1 MKPKMFFS
9 LKLAGFAFLMA
20 LCPAAWAQSS
30 VVTTT
35 NDSGAGS
42 LRYVISN
49 AVNNAVITFDPSL
62 SGQTIQITNG
72 AILISTNCT
81 IDASALPNGIFLNG
95 NHHAYGIIHIGSGV
109 TASFNY
115 LTFTNGIASFGG
127 AIYSS
132 GNFNVTNCT
141 FANNSVVSNGG
152 PGEGAAIYSLSGNA
166 TLINCIFSG
175 NSGLGS
181 GSAGAIYVGG
191 SATMMNCIFSNNNV
205 GSAGGAIVNL
215 GTSILMNCTFSSNNA
230 ATGGAIINEGTSMLM
245 NNCTF
250 SGNSAMLRDGGA
262 IANVGGICT
271 LTNCLF
277 STNASSI
284 GGAIISSSTLNLADC
299 TFSGNFTA
307 NGNGG
312 ALFVYSS
319 GSVASLLNCTIT
331 GNSVTNSSGAGI
343 YNQGT
348 LALTNCIVAGNAPDN
363 ISGSFT
369 GINNLT
375 NGNPMLSALGNY
387 GGPVQTM
394 LPLPGSPALD
404 AGNDAAVA
412 GLATDARGYP
422 RISGAHVDIGA
433 AEFQNP
439 IVTTTA
445 DSGAGSLRTAVGN
458 VDAGGSITFAPNLSG
473 QTILLTSGQINLVTN
488 CTVDASALPNG
499 ISLNGNNA
507 STIFNIGGG
516 VTAAFNYLTF
526 TNGRASN
533 GGAIYNN
540 TGILNFTNCT
550 FVNNLAFG
558 GNGDDGGAIFSQ
570 NGTMILVNCMFST
583 NSAGNYGGAIY
594 GSGGNVTLMNCTF
607 STNNA
612 AAFGGAVCNFHGT
625 FMVLNCTFTKNIAK
639 QYLGGAIAN
648 LSGIDTLVNCVFS
661 ANTANTA
668 AGAIYVGDTYQG
680 TSGILN
686 LTNCSFVGNF
696 CTSGG
701 VGGALFL
708 DSGAVASLL
717 NCTIT
722 GNSVTNGS
730 GAGIYNSAGTLALTN
745 CIVAGNAPDNI
756 NGSFT
761 GINNLTNGN
770 PMLSPLGNY
779 GGSVQTMLPLPG
791 SPALDAGNDA
801 AVAGLATDA
810 RGYPRISGAHVD
822 IGAAELQTAIV
833 TTTADS
839 GPGSLRAAASGYVD
853 AGASITFAP
862 NLSGQ
867 TITLTSGQITLVGG
881 SFVDPDSDGNI
892 EYGALNI
899 DASALPGGITISG
912 NHASGIFYIPI
923 DGIIFL
929 KSLALINGN
938 AYHGG
943 AIDVESGELTLANC
957 SLIGNSASVGGA
969 IYSDSGGQV
978 VVNQSTLSG
987 NSAPNGGG
995 AIANVFKTMSLNE
1008 CTLSGNAGAG
1018 GGGAI
1023 LNEYD
1028 SETTVNECTLWG
1040 NSAANG
1046 KGGAIYNGL
1055 SFNNE
1060 SVLSMNQCTVSGNSA
1075 NNSGGGIF
1083 NDDND
1088 GEVTS
1093 LNNSIVSGN
1102 TGVDFY
1108 GTYNGAANLVGG
1120 NAKLAALGNYGGPTQ
1135 TMPPLPGSPAI
1146 DGCTSG
1152 TSFATDQR
1160 GYPRTLGFAPDL
1172 GAVEGIFVTN
1182 LPGKLT
1188 GMTRLG
1194 NGSTQFTFTNL
1205 SDASSTVLA
1214 STNLTLPVSA
1224 WPTAGNAIETPAGS
1238 GQFQFTDP
1246 QATNYPQ
1253 RFYRVRLP

>member
-1 MKPKMFFS
+1 MKPKKLFLVVLVFIS
-9 LKLAGFAFLMA
+9 ALAGTLHAQTGVLGNALSFNGVNQYVSVPNFGDIAPTNEVTVEFWANAGAIAQQSAFMLQPDNTSDRFNCHISYNNGNTYWDFGNINTSGRVDAPNPPNTVSNWVHYALVASYSGNYMLIYTNGNLFATNAGMTPFVPGSYELRIGGNTSYFFNGQLA
-20 LCPAAWAQSS
+20 EFCVWNVARTQAQIQSDLGRTLTGNEANLLLYYRFDSSSGAVATNSAASTGAAYNGVLVNNPAWVASS
-30 VVTTT
+30 AAGTVVTTT

-42 LRYVISN
+42 LRYVVSN

-72 AILISTNCT
+72 AILISTDCT
-81 IDASALPNGIFLNG
+81 IDASALPNGILLNG
-95 NHHAYGIIHIGSGV
+95 NH
-109 TASFNY
+109 
-115 LTFTNGIASFGG
+115 
-127 AIYSS
+127 
-132 GNFNVTNCT
+132 
-141 FANNSVVSNGG
+141 
-152 PGEGAAIYSLSGNA
+152 
-166 TLINCIFSG
+166 
-175 NSGLGS
+175 
-181 GSAGAIYVGG
+181 
-191 SATMMNCIFSNNNV
+191 
-205 GSAGGAIVNL
+205 
-215 GTSILMNCTFSSNNA
+215 
-230 ATGGAIINEGTSMLM
+230 
-245 NNCTF
+245 
-250 SGNSAMLRDGGA
+250 
-262 IANVGGICT
+262 
-271 LTNCLF
+271 
-277 STNASSI
+277 ASSI
-284 GGAIISSSTLNLADC
+284 
-299 TFSGNFTA
+299 F
-307 NGNGG
+307 
-312 ALFVYSS
+312 
-319 GSVASLLNCTIT
+319 
-331 GNSVTNSSGAGI
+331 
-343 YNQGT
+343 
-348 LALTNCIVAGNAPDN
+348 
-363 ISGSFT
+363 
-369 GINNLT
+369 
-375 NGNPMLSALGNY
+375 
-387 GGPVQTM
+387 
-394 LPLPGSPALD
+394 
-404 AGNDAAVA
+404 
-412 GLATDARGYP
+412 
-422 RISGAHVDIGA
+422 
-433 AEFQNP
+433 
-439 IVTTTA
+439 
-445 DSGAGSLRTAVGN
+445 N
-458 VDAGGSITFAPNLSG
+458 V
-473 QTILLTSGQINLVTN
+473 
-488 CTVDASALPNG
+488 
-499 ISLNGNNA
+499 
-507 STIFNIGGG
+507 GGG

-756 NGSFT
+756 SGSFGSFS

-770 PMLSPLGNY
+770 PMLSALGNY

-801 AVAGLATDA
+801 AVTGLTTDA

-867 TITLTSGQITLVGG
+867 TITLTSGQITLQSGPIR
-881 SFVDPDSDGNI
+881 DPDGQI
-892 EYGALNI
+892 ETYGTLTI
-899 DASALPGGITISG
+899 DASALPGGIAISG

-923 DGIIFL
+923 DGLIYL
-929 KSLALINGN
+929 KSLTLTNGN
-938 AYHGG
+938 GGNGG
-943 AIDVESGELTLANC
+943 AIDVELGQLTLDNC
-957 SLIGNSASVGGA
+957 SLVGNSASLGGA
-969 IYSDSGGQV
+969 IYNDGLV
-978 VVNQSTLSG
+978 VLNDSTLSG
-987 NSAPNGGG
+987 NSALNNGG
-995 AIANVFKTMSLNE
+995 AILNAFSPMSLNE
-1008 CTLSGNAGAG
+1008 CTLSGNSAPG

-1023 LNEYD
+1023 YNELD
-1028 SETTVNECTLWG
+1028 GQMSLNECTLSG

-1046 KGGAIYNGL
+1046 TGGAIYNGL
-1055 SFNNE
+1055 SDN
-1060 SVLSMNQCTVSGNSA
+1060 SYSSLSLKQCTVSGNSA
-1075 NNSGGGIF
+1075 ANSSAGGIF
-1083 NDDND
+1083 NDDSD
-1088 GEVTS
+1088 GDVTS
-1093 LNNSIVSGN
+1093 LNNSIVSSN
-1102 TGVDFY
+1102 TPVNFAGSFS
-1108 GTYNGAANLVGG
+1108 GTPNLVGG
-1120 NAKLAALGNYGGPTQ
+1120 NAKLAPLGNYGGPTQ

-1146 DGCTSG
+1146 DAAVSS
-1152 TSFATDQR
+1152 SFTTDQR
-1160 GYPRTLGFAPDL
+1160 GFPRVLGPAPDL
-1172 GAVEGIFVTN
+1172 GAVEGIFNPAGPGLLTVAPQLENGTFQFGFTNYEGMTQTILTTTN
-1182 LPGKLT
+1182 LALPLSQWT
-1188 GMTRLG
+1188 ILG
-1194 NGSTQFTFTNL
+1194 
-1205 SDASSTVLA
+1205 
-1214 STNLTLPVSA
+1214 
-1224 WPTAGNAIETPAGS
+1224 TAVETPAGS
-1238 GQFQFTDP
+1238 GNFQFNDQQT
-1246 QATNYPQ
+1246 TNYLQ
-1253 RFYRVRLP
+1253 RYYRATSP